1 MRMLAYVGPS
11 RIVVLLYCCVGQRF
25 MRNEV
30 IHDCAVIEAVVYVY
44 SHGYTPTGIVL
55 SIVLYIVLYI
65 VLSIVLYNC
74 IDGDGAYIG
83 PGSICVGRRERG
95 R

>member
-44 SHGYTPTGIVL
+44 SHGYSTVYSTV
-55 SIVLYIVLYI
+55 
-65 VLSIVLYNC
+65 
-74 IDGDGAYIG
+74 
-83 PGSICVGRRERG
+83 
-95 R
+95 